1 MRYVNLKLS
10 ALGLLLAIAGTAKA
24 AGPDLAAMFKTSGQ
38 PVAAAPA
45 AKPTDGK
52 LSIDK
57 VYSVYL
63 RNSGAIM
70 NKNQIKGYF
79 LLYQSDKIDRHTNQ
93 YTLQIL
99 DENLNKVKDIKF
111 EDSKNIMLLESSYNE
126 NTISFLFKN
135 EDQKTLD
142 MKIYDFDGK
151 LKYTYS
157 REFDR
162 RTDDLMKQYVS
173 MHTDEGMNHNVFDV
187 GDEGFASVLPL
198 RDGKHRTYELD
209 YYSSVSKKQF
219 TYTPEDAEKFAIAE
233 YLGSTDSLVLLNVMN
248 YSHVGKDATSH
259 LIGINIYTKK
269 KQFDISADE
278 EKTPFTPMS
287 VQQLDGTNDLLVM
300 GSYFESGANV
310 LKDNS
315 KGLAIYEVTKDGKV
329 VNKTLNSW
337 DGDFSKYLTISSKG
351 RIDNVGYMY
360 IHKVIHASDGKF
372 FVVGEG
378 YKRTASVAGIATAV
392 LSAGRAYNGVTKMT
406 ITDMVVMEFD
416 NRFKLTGATIY
427 DKPNSSALDMTGA
440 ADMNSQHMI
449 AMYLKTV
456 GAFDYEFTTG
466 DDDFSNFSICYSD
479 WEKTADFKGETF
491 TSIHYNGKKFNVD
504 KLPLKSKASSLKVFP
519 AKAGSVM
526 ILEYFK
532 KDKRL
537 DFRLEK
543 LG

>member
-1 MRYVNLKLS
+1 LS
-10 ALGLLLAIAGTAKA
+10 VLGLLLAIAGTVKA
-24 AGPDLAAMFKTSGQ
+24 ADGT
-38 PVAAAPA
+38 
-45 AKPTDGK
+45 KPTEGK

-79 LLYQSDKIDRHTNQ
+79 LLYQSDKVDRHTNE

-111 EDSKNIMLLESSYNE
+111 EDSKSISLLESAYNGS
-126 NTISFLFKN
+126 TISFLFKN
-135 EDQKTLD
+135 EDSKTLD

-157 REFDR
+157 RDFDK
-162 RTDDLMKQYVS
+162 RTDDLMKQYTNMRS
-173 MHTDEGMNHNVFDV
+173 DEGMNRNVFDI
-187 GDEGFASVLPL
+187 GNEGYASVLPL
-198 RDGKHRTYELD
+198 REGKQRTYELD

-219 TYTPEDAEKFAIAE
+219 TYTPEDAEKFAVAE
-233 YLGSTDSLVLLNVMN
+233 VLGSTDSLVLLNVLKFT
-248 YSHVGKDATSH
+248 HAGKDATSH
-259 LIGINIYTKK
+259 LVGINIYTKK
-269 KQFDISADE
+269 KQFDVATDE
-278 EKTPFTPMS
+278 DKAPFTPMA
-287 VQQLDGTNDLLVM
+287 VTPLDGTNDLLVM

-310 LKDNS
+310 MKDAS
-315 KGLAIYEVTKDGKV
+315 KGLAIYEITSNGKI

-337 DGDFSKYLTISSKG
+337 DGDFSRYLAISQKG

-360 IHKVIHASDGKF
+360 IHKIIHSADGKF
-372 FVVGEG
+372 FVAGEG
-378 YKRTASVAGIATAV
+378 YKRTASAMGIATTV

-416 NRFKLTGATIY
+416 NKFKLAGATIY
-427 DKPNSSALDMTGA
+427 DKPNTSALDMTGA

-449 AMYLKTV
+449 AMYLKSM
-456 GAFDYEFTTG
+456 GYFDYDFTTG

-479 WEKTADFKGETF
+479 WERTGDFKGKTF

-519 AKAGSVM
+519 GKPGSVM
-526 ILEYFK
+526 IMEYFK